1 MIDLFYFSGLP
12 VAVLGLGRSGLA
24 AAQALQKSGAEIW
37 AWDDNEDRRAAA
49 AADGIPLV
57 DLMQCNWQELTSLVI
72 SPGMGKGHQQ
82 CRNFERRQLHTRGG
96 AGAADG

>member
-24 AAQALQKSGAEIW
+24 AAQALQKSGAEVW

-57 DLMQCNWQELTSLVI
+57 DLMRCNWQELTSLVI
-72 SPGMGKGHQQ
+72 SPGIPH
-82 CRNFERRQLHTRGG
+82 LHP
-96 AGAADG
+96 